1 MVVNAM
7 EKLDI
12 EAYKKE
18 NPFIVLADVIYQYF
32 RQEIMQGGLL
42 PGDKIVESQI
52 AQELNVSRTPVNLA
66 IGRAL
71 QEGWLERRSKRYLTV
86 RKISP
91 QECFCLYEARKFL
104 EGQAAY
110 LAAKRITKAEL
121 MNLKEI
127 LANFRK
133 GNDEPIDDELFCKN
147 DEKFHDLVVEA
158 SHNEYIVSM
167 YKNIK
172 PDLQRYRYHYKNL
185 IIERNTNE
193 NVYMYHY
200 SIYLALKSRLSV
212 VAKDEIESDI
222 SSMHGMIFAG
232 NILAKFNL

>member
-1 MVVNAM
+1 MD
-7 EKLDI
+7 KLDI
-12 EAYKKE
+12 EACKKE
-18 NPFIVLADVIYQYF
+18 NLFIVLADVIYKHLKND
-32 RQEIMQGGLL
+32 IMQGLLL
-42 PGDKIVESQI
+42 PGDKIVESKI
-52 AQELNVSRTPVNLA
+52 AQQLDVSRTPVNIALN
-66 IGRAL
+66 RAL
-71 QEGWLERRSKRYLTV
+71 KDGWLERRSKRFLTV

-91 QECFCLYEARKFL
+91 QECFYLYEARKFL

-121 MNLKEI
+121 MGLKEI
-127 LANFRK
+127 LLNFRK

-147 DEKFHDLVVEA
+147 DERFHDLIVKA
-158 SHNEYIVSM
+158 AHNDYISEM
-167 YKNIK
+167 YKRIK
-172 PDLQRYRYHYKNL
+172 PDLQRYRYHYKQL

>member
-1 MVVNAM
+1 MD
-7 EKLDI
+7 KLDI
-12 EAYKKE
+12 EACKKE
-18 NPFIVLADVIYQYF
+18 NPFIVLADVIYKHLKND
-32 RQEIMQGGLL
+32 IMQGLLL
-42 PGDKIVESQI
+42 PGDKIVESKI
-52 AQELNVSRTPVNLA
+52 AQQLDVSRTPVNIA
-66 IGRAL
+66 PNRAL
-71 QEGWLERRSKRYLTV
+71 KDGWLERRSKRFLTV

-91 QECFCLYEARKFL
+91 QECFYLYEARKFL

-121 MNLKEI
+121 MGLKEI
-127 LANFRK
+127 LLNFRK

-147 DEKFHDLVVEA
+147 DERFHDLIVKA
-158 SHNEYIVSM
+158 AHN
-167 YKNIK
+167 
-172 PDLQRYRYHYKNL
+172 DLQRYRYHYKQL

>member
-1 MVVNAM
+1 M

-86 RKISP
+86 RKIKP
-91 QECFCLYEARKFL
+91 TRML
-104 EGQAAY
+104 
-110 LAAKRITKAEL
+110 
-121 MNLKEI
+121 
-127 LANFRK
+127 
-133 GNDEPIDDELFCKN
+133 LF
-147 DEKFHDLVVEA
+147 
-158 SHNEYIVSM
+158 I
-167 YKNIK
+167 
-172 PDLQRYRYHYKNL
+172 
-185 IIERNTNE
+185 
-193 NVYMYHY
+193 
-200 SIYLALKSRLSV
+200 
-212 VAKDEIESDI
+212 
-222 SSMHGMIFAG
+222 
-232 NILAKFNL
+232 

>member
-1 MVVNAM
+1 MD
-7 EKLDI
+7 KLDI
-12 EAYKKE
+12 EACKKE
-18 NPFIVLADVIYQYF
+18 NPFIVLADVIYKHLKND
-32 RQEIMQGGLL
+32 IMQGLLL
-42 PGDKIVESQI
+42 PGDKIVESKI
-52 AQELNVSRTPVNLA
+52 AQQLDVSRTPVNIALN
-66 IGRAL
+66 RAL
-71 QEGWLERRSKRYLTV
+71 KDGWLERRSKRFLTV

-91 QECFCLYEARKFL
+91 QECFYLYEARKFL
-104 EGQAAY
+104 EGQA
-110 LAAKRITKAEL
+110 LL
-121 MNLKEI
+121 
-127 LANFRK
+127 NFRK

-147 DEKFHDLVVEA
+147 DERFHDLIVKA
-158 SHNEYIVSM
+158 AHNDYISEM
-167 YKNIK
+167 YKRIK
-172 PDLQRYRYHYKNL
+172 PDLQRYRYHYKQL